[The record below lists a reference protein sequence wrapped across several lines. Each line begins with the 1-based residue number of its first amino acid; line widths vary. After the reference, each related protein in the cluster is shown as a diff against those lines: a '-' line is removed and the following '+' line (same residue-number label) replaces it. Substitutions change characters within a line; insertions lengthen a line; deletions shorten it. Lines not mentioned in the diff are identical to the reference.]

1 MPTTLER
8 KADERAEWLSRR
20 IGQEIRSTRKA
31 CGWSQRELAAR
42 AGVDQSAVSRVE
54 RGWTCASIALLSRLT
69 VELALDFSARVYPA
83 DDLVLRDERQL
94 RQVGLIVARKGA
106 AWHASLEARVGV
118 DSRDHRAID
127 IVLATALEVWAVEV
141 ERDLSNFQEQL
152 RGDLLK
158 RDLLAQRESRPVRFI
173 LALPDTRRLRALV
186 RAHEPLIRET
196 LPASSRQI
204 WACLRT
210 GTPLGA
216 DGLLWLPPNPVA
228 AVAPGKAAAAGA
240 VATPA
245 ARVPAES
252 NAGERG
258 ALVHLMH
265 QEPQNNPIAAEV
277 VQSRPI

>member
-1 MPTTLER
+1 MPTALER
-8 KADERAEWLSRR
+8 RADERAEWLSRR
-20 IGQEIRSTRKA
+20 IGQEIHSARKA

-54 RGWTCASIALLSRLT
+54 RGWTRVSVALLSRLT

-173 LALPDTRRLRALV
+173 LALPDTRRLRAIV
-186 RAHEPLIRET
+186 RTHLPPIRET

-228 AVAPGKAAAAGA
+228 AMAPPKAAP
-240 VATPA
+240 VLTPA
-245 ARVPAES
+245 ARVPGDS
-252 NAGERG
+252 NAGERR
-258 ALVHLMH
+258 ALMHLMH
-265 QEPQNNPIAAEV
+265 QELQNDPEAGELAQSEPI
-277 VQSRPI
+277 

>member
-8 KADERAEWLSRR
+8 RADERAEWLSRR
-20 IGQEIRSTRKA
+20 IGQEIHSARKA
-31 CGWSQRELAAR
+31 CGWSQAELAAR

-54 RGWTCASIALLSRLT
+54 RGWTRVSVALLSRLT

-173 LALPDTRRLRALV
+173 LALPDTRRLRAVV
-186 RAHEPLIRET
+186 RAHQPLIRET

-204 WACLRT
+204 WACLRL

-228 AVAPGKAAAAGA
+228 VVARSKAALPVTSGAAVRTAAAAVAA
-240 VATPA
+240 VAAAAPPA
-245 ARVPAES
+245 A
-252 NAGERG
+252 
-258 ALVHLMH
+258 
-265 QEPQNNPIAAEV
+265 
-277 VQSRPI
+277 

>member
-8 KADERAEWLSRR
+8 RADERAEWLSRR
-20 IGQEIRSTRKA
+20 IDQEIHSARKA

-54 RGWTCASIALLSRLT
+54 RGWTRVSVALLSRLT

-83 DDLVLRDERQL
+83 DDVVLRDERQL

-127 IVLATALEVWAVEV
+127 IMLATALEVWAVEV

-158 RDLLAQRESRPVRFI
+158 RDRLAHRPGVRGWW
-173 LALPDTRRLRALV
+173 ASANRSNRALTSRLP
-186 RAHEPLIRET
+186 RAYW
-196 LPASSRQI
+196 Q
-204 WACLRT
+204 
-210 GTPLGA
+210 LG
-216 DGLLWLPPNPVA
+216 WRHR
-228 AVAPGKAAAAGA
+228 
-240 VATPA
+240 PA
-245 ARVPAES
+245 ASVLHVGP
-252 NAGERG
+252 NGG
-258 ALVHLMH
+258 MD
-265 QEPQNNPIAAEV
+265 
-277 VQSRPI
+277 